1 MPKADEG
8 QDAAV
13 EDEGVTAAGP
23 ARSPGRRPQVR
34 SRLAAAAFDALP
46 SEAAVLDRDGVILVV
61 NEAWRRFGRDNG
73 AGSACGAGVDYL
85 RTCQRSASAGD
96 EVAAA
101 VHAALTAVL
110 DGHAPAA
117 CLDYPCHS
125 PTERRWFRLTVRPM
139 PDRVRILVLHD
150 RLTGGD
156 AEAEAGRG

>member
-1 MPKADEG
+1 M
-8 QDAAV
+8 DAMRTGSAW
-13 EDEGVTAAGP
+13 E
-23 ARSPGRRPQVR
+23 RSSGRRPQVR

-61 NEAWRRFGRDNG
+61 NEAWRRFGRENG

-85 RTCQRSASAGD
+85 STCQLSAATGD

-117 CLDYPCHS
+117 SLNYPCHS
-125 PTERRWFRLTVRPM
+125 PTERRWFRLTVRLM
-139 PDRVRILVLHD
+139 PDRVRVLVLHD
-150 RLTGGD
+150 QLTGD
-156 AEAEAGRG
+156 PARPSSAGSAPPETSAS